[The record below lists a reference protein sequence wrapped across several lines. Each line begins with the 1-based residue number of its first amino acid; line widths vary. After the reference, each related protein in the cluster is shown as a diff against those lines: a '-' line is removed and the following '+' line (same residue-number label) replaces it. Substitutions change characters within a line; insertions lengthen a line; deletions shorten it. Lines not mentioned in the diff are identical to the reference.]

1 MRTAICL
8 RACALCMCV
17 CIVVHVHVH
26 VHCAP
31 SVCVCAHQRGCAC
44 VQVDDLPE
52 AVPAGQPANSVLLQ
66 LLRAGQ
72 QPGRGGLR
80 LLSWNCKMMNT
91 TDLRDWEW
99 VGNKRVIS

>member
-1 MRTAICL
+1 M
-8 RACALCMCV
+8 
-17 CIVVHVHVH
+17 
-26 VHCAP
+26 
-31 SVCVCAHQRGCAC
+31 
-44 VQVDDLPE
+44 DDLPE

-72 QPGRGGLR
+72 QPGRGGGLR

-99 VGNKRVIS
+99 WRVWLLLTTDDFENS